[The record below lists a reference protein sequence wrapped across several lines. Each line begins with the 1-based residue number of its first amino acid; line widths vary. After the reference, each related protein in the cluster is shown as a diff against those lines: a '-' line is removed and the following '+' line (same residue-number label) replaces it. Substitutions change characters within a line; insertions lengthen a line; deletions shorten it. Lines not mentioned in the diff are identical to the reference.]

1 MTIDMVSDLK
11 IVIDSNVII
20 SSLVFGGKPE
30 ELIKKVLLKGIKV
43 YTSIQL
49 VSELIDV
56 LRKSFGFSEEKIKK
70 LEAEILISFETVYPS
85 KTFLVVRD
93 IEDNKVLEAA
103 DEAGC
108 DYIG

>member
-49 VSELIDV
+49 VSELSSPIFFYISIV
-56 LRKSFGFSEEKIKK
+56 RLNMFHRLQPRPKIFPVHQKSWHF
-70 LEAEILISFETVYPS
+70 
-85 KTFLVVRD
+85 
-93 IEDNKVLEAA
+93 
-103 DEAGC
+103 
-108 DYIG
+108 